1 MPSHSEADAAIKA
14 CSEQG
19 GLRCRRRGFKLEN
32 ISQSKGKG
40 AASEASDRINR
51 RVCRFS
57 GRQVRLLQLNV
68 ATASTTNVAGSDD
81 HHYGHCG
88 GGTVY
93 FSLFVLEKE
102 RVSTKKEG
110 NWRVGKL
117 CRSRPQAYDGKPFS
131 FLLGCNKG

>member
-1 MPSHSEADAAIKA
+1 MPSHSEADAAIMA

-19 GLRCRRRGFKLEN
+19 GLRCERRGFKLEN

-88 GGTVY
+88 GDTVY
-93 FSLFVLEKE
+93 FPIVDLESE

-110 NWRVGKL
+110 IRRVGNL
-117 CRSRPQAYDGKPFS
+117 CGSRPEAYDGSQFT
-131 FLLGCNKG
+131 F